1 MNAYPARRVKVV
13 LFSVLKL
20 KAAKGLLWLFY
31 FGYNKQYLYLIIIII
46 ILLSWKPQG
55 REEGAVIEDWEDPD
69 LSVYKSTDRYGFMQ
83 WVCEG
88 VWEWGVWQV
97 CMCLGG
103 LGG

>member
-1 MNAYPARRVKVV
+1 M
-13 LFSVLKL
+13 FSYD
-20 KAAKGLLWLFY
+20 Y
-31 FGYNKQYLYLIIIII
+31 FGYNKQYLYLIIIIIIVIII

-88 VWEWGVWQV
+88 CDRCACVRGGGVGESV
-97 CMCLGG
+97 R
-103 LGG
+103 